1 MRFIKRLSLTLLT
14 IALSTGCAMNNGAR
28 DDVRDND
35 NTRIQ
40 NYVKT
45 SPGVDRG
52 ARILNDNL
60 NNNDDVKI
68 RVHDEVKNNIEDLNE
83 VKRAHVIVTDS
94 TAYVAVVLN
103 GDKTGNVRKDIED
116 KISDKVKATDKS
128 IDNVYVSSN
137 PDFVDRMS
145 DYGNKI
151 QNGMPIRDLYD
162 EFSEMVQRVF
172 PTARWKFFETLF

>member
-1 MRFIKRLSLTLLT
+1 MRFFKNLSFIILT

-28 DDVRDND
+28 DDVRDNNNVKTQNYDD
-35 NTRIQ
+35 NT
-40 NYVKT
+40 
-45 SPGVDRG
+45 SRG

-60 NNNDDVKI
+60 DNNNNNNNDVQM
-68 RVHDEVKNNIEDLNE
+68 RVHDEVKNKIEDLNE

-103 GDKTGNVRKDIED
+103 DDKTGNVRKDLED
-116 KISDKVKATDKS
+116 KISDKVKSTDKS

-137 PDFVDRMS
+137 PDFVDSMS

-151 QNGMPIRDLYD
+151 QNGEPIRGLYD

-172 PTARWKFFETLF
+172 PTAR

>member
-1 MRFIKRLSLTLLT
+1 MKLIRSLSFSLLI

-28 DDVRDND
+28 EDVND
-35 NTRIQ
+35 NNNTKVQ
-40 NYVKT
+40 NYNQT
-45 SPGVDRG
+45 DRG
-52 ARILNDNL
+52 ARILDDNL
-60 NNNDDVKI
+60 NNNDNNDNRQM
-68 RVHDEVKNNIEDLNE
+68 RVHGEVKNSIEDLNE

-103 GDKTGNVRKDIED
+103 DDKTGNIRKDIEN
-116 KISDKVKATDKS
+116 KISDKVRSTDKS

-151 QNGMPIRDLYD
+151 ENGKPIRGLYD

-172 PTARWKFFETLF
+172 PTAR

>member
-1 MRFIKRLSLTLLT
+1 MKFIRSMSFILLI

-28 DDVRDND
+28 EDVND
-35 NTRIQ
+35 NNNTSVQ
-40 NYVKT
+40 NYDQT
-45 SPGVDRG
+45 DRG
-52 ARILNDNL
+52 AKILDDNL
-60 NNNDDVKI
+60 NNNNNNNNRQL

-103 GDKTGNVRKDIED
+103 DDKTGNVRKDIED
-116 KISDKVKATDKS
+116 KISDKVRSTDKS

-151 QNGMPIRDLYD
+151 QNGKPIRGLYD

-172 PTARWKFFETLF
+172 PTSR